1 MYRDERPYEKCEQ
14 YGAENL
20 TDGELLAV
28 LLRTGT
34 KGANSLEL
42 AQKLL
47 HPDFSECGILNIHRW
62 TREDLLRVKGIG
74 RVKAVQILCLS
85 ELAKRLSKASAASG
99 LNFSSPDTIAQYYM
113 ESLRHE
119 EQENVRC
126 MMLDTKNHF
135 LGDIALTRERL
146 IRLLYHP
153 ESFSW
158 RHLLFMRYI

>member
-74 RVKAVQILCLS
+74 KKADAKDGFLTI
-85 ELAKRLSKASAASG
+85 ELKKG
-99 LNFSSPDTIAQYYM
+99 DKIELN
-113 ESLRHE
+113 
-119 EQENVRC
+119 
-126 MMLDTKNHF
+126 K
-135 LGDIALTRERL
+135 
-146 IRLLYHP
+146 
-153 ESFSW
+153 
-158 RHLLFMRYI
+158 